1 MFPKKE
7 ILIFHAESAVHAGAE
22 ADVGYIDNPIQ
33 RERATGFPIFQ
44 ANGVKGGLREF
55 FETSP
60 YRDDKK
66 IEVIFGPNETV
77 LPNGGKGWAGAVTFG
92 EGRTLFF
99 PVRSLAGTFAY
110 ITCSSV
116 LARFQRDLAACGKSL
131 VETDGPWSP
140 TIGKGSCLVYS
151 TPIIN
156 ADDQHVVLEEL
167 LFNISSNPDTAK
179 FIKSAAEHLFPACP
193 EYKPFSEVFASRIVV
208 LNDTDFSYF
217 VTQRTEIE
225 PHNRID
231 DETGTVDKKTG
242 VWYTEYLPSESILYS
257 CVFVGNPR
265 TRNDDTFK
273 KPQEISKYLVN
284 NLEDCRI
291 WMGGNRT
298 TGKGRMM
305 MHFWGLQQKNTG
317 KKEMEEDE
325 EP

>member
-7 ILIFHAESAVHAGAE
+7 ILIFHAESAVHAGAG

-55 FETSP
+55 FETSQ

-66 IEVIFGPNETV
+66 IEVIFGPDETV
-77 LPNGGKGWAGAVTFG
+77 LPSGGKGWAGAVSFG
-92 EGRTLFF
+92 EARTLFF

-116 LARFQRDLAACGKSL
+116 LARFQRDLVACSKSL
-131 VETDGPWSP
+131 TETDGHWSP
-140 TIGKGSCLVYS
+140 TVGKGSCLVYS
-151 TPIIN
+151 SPIIN

-167 LFNISSNPDTAK
+167 LFNISSNSGTDK
-179 FIKSAAEHLFPACP
+179 FIESAAKRLFPACL
-193 EYKPFSEVFASRIVV
+193 EYKPFSEAFASRIVV

-217 VTQRTEIE
+217 VNQRTEIE
-225 PHNRID
+225 PHNRINNK
-231 DETGTVDKKTG
+231 TGTEDKNTG

-273 KPQEISKYLVN
+273 EPLGISTYLVN
-284 NLEDCRI
+284 NLEGSRI

-305 MHFWGLQQKNTG
+305 MHFWELQQEKTG
-317 KKEMEEDE
+317 KKETEEDAA
-325 EP
+325 P